1 MNRTQKETIVNL
13 ICMLFN
19 IGIVFYLFVSL
30 FVLKRLPG
38 GFDFFCVLVAVILI
52 LIGVVIFLRRKQSP
66 TETDSD
72 ERDGLIKKRA
82 VMVSFV
88 SGWLLLAA
96 ASVIPRFV
104 VGVDGMVPVWL
115 LPIINIT
122 VFLLAMVVYCVAVLV
137 QYGLENKGEKS

>member
-1 MNRTQKETIVNL
+1 MNKSQREAVINL

-30 FVLKRLPG
+30 FIMKRFPG
-38 GFDFFCVLVAVILI
+38 GFDLFCVLAAAILMLVGAFVFI
-52 LIGVVIFLRRKQSP
+52 RRKQSP
-66 TETDSD
+66 AEIDSD

-104 VGVDGMVPVWL
+104 VGMDGMIPVWL

-122 VFLLAMVVYCVAVLV
+122 VFLLAMVIYCVAVLV
-137 QYGLENKGEKS
+137 QYRRGGKDV

>member
-1 MNRTQKETIVNL
+1 MNKTQKEAIVNL

-19 IGIVFYLFVSL
+19 IGIVIYLYISL
-30 FVLKRLPG
+30 FVIKRLPG
-38 GFDFFCVLVAVILI
+38 GFDLFCVLIAAIL
-52 LIGVVIFLRRKQSP
+52 LIVGAFVYIRRKQSP
-66 TETDSD
+66 AEVDSD

-88 SGWLLLAA
+88 SGWILLAA

-104 VGVDGMVPVWL
+104 VGMDGMVPVWF
-115 LPIINIT
+115 LPFINIT

-137 QYGLENKGEKS
+137 QYIYGGKSGKD

>member
-1 MNRTQKETIVNL
+1 MNKTQKEAIVNL

-30 FVLKRLPG
+30 FVIKRFPG

-52 LIGVVIFLRRKQSP
+52 LIGAVIFIRRKQSP
-66 TETDSD
+66 AEIDSD

-104 VGVDGMVPVWL
+104 VGMDGMVPVWL

-137 QYGLENKGEKS
+137 QYGRGGQKS